1 MPVSNQKLVANHTFV
16 DGISTVIANELT
28 PPTTA
33 KYILNCN
40 ILSQGEGSVGII
52 TNVKGNLSISTPLPA
67 GENKCIG
74 TASDEEVNKF
84 YFFVWNANGYHTIQQ
99 FDALSKTVT
108 TALENLTDTGNLD
121 IMGLDKDYLILHA
134 DVVRN
139 NLLYWVDGLNPA
151 RKTNINK
158 LFDNSATGYG
168 TTILQGFIDAYKQTT
183 PLPPTAAYFSDETK
197 KFNRLYGALRK
208 FAVRLIY
215 DDGEKSNVSDFSAVA
230 LPIFEPFTGV
240 DTIPTANNG
249 INITFTTGDRTV
261 KQIEIFV
268 QSTINELNNESLSAW
283 GKIATL
289 DKRKLGIA
297 DDSSYTYAY
306 YNETAPIITD
316 QEKIYRPYSFLPK
329 RPLCQSFVKNALVYT
344 NAYEGFP
351 TVDVDASVS
360 VRYDDLFLEDGTE
373 NEFNEPVITITSND
387 SDRVGNGTAIRY
399 DGTSYPITFG
409 FNSPIRFNRQTVTI
423 GADVKKGNIFKI
435 FLANGYPGDN
445 FTLSYEATNT
455 DSALTVANELKN
467 QLIATGRIFRKTP
480 DMPDT
485 NIYDN
490 TILGGNVSF
499 SFLLQASRN
508 ENYISG
514 SASVNPVEFDSLK
527 DTGQS
532 LRNIK
537 LGSSIKLGIMYE
549 DFDGRKSLVYT
560 VDALVVN
567 IKTINEL
574 ILDDGKEGY
583 QSPIITLQI
592 NHTPPVWAKY
602 YQIVRSAD
610 LVYGDY
616 IHLLIQKVIDFND
629 DDAQDYLDL
638 AVGSLFTYQ
647 KIHPNTPLAYEFTK
661 GDRLRLL
668 KNTED
673 ETYYPFFETEI
684 IAYNPTVT
692 QNVTSNLVTTGTAT
706 VTVAETNIDDIGKFI
721 LVDGI
726 EREIVDVPS
735 GTTYLLNNVIGDS
748 TAKTYLNYD
757 LIDRRGSIR
766 IRRPVDITIEDN
778 SIVELYKPSNLS
790 NPLGSSQ
797 FYEFQ
802 KKFPIIGAGTEER
815 YHTGNI
821 QDQTAVLPALI
832 EISEG
837 TAYVRNR
844 ELPVNN
850 AFPGTQLVIDVVEDP
865 SYSDFYPSLINDNGR
880 INVEDNGDGEVHFGS
895 RMRYSNNFIEDTR
908 INGLNDFDNL
918 DREDYNDQY
927 GDFKLTKFD
936 TNRIFGFKQL
946 KTTFV
951 PVDAR
956 ITQDNSG
963 IALNVSSSKLLNPIQ
978 YFAWEGG
985 IGNNPESYASN
996 GKQKYFVS
1004 ANSGV
1009 IIRLGGNGEEP
1020 ISKTYALDN
1029 EVKALLT
1036 DAINNKAKI
1045 FGGFDRKNGVYVITI
1060 EGYHKYIYFDGFNGW
1075 ILQDDLLPEATLFEI
1090 VADPEHGT
1098 ATLSSGFEITY
1109 EPTTDYVGH
1118 DEFTYRAFI
1127 DGVWSQP
1134 KEVCIDIVEPP
1145 VQLGWR
1151 YKATPYTCV
1160 LDEYGLQTG
1169 YKAYDTLE
1177 QYNLVTNEPTG
1188 VEKPNVPSDP
1198 DYVGAVY
1205 DPTDCVPV
1213 PPDPTPDAYSF
1224 DPVVDAEID
1233 TLYESNVVTPTG
1245 YNIPIPISAGG
1256 KEYRLNGGAW
1266 TSATG
1271 TMNPGDTLQVRN
1283 TSSSDYETEVI
1294 ATTDAGGVTAP
1305 FSITTMEEPIGDFHS
1320 LVAGGAPTRGLTGN
1334 NGGTFPSSAP
1344 YQWDGSL
1351 ANNVIILNTLPGTN
1365 LNGWLSSTNHVLTVD
1380 IAGDYRI
1387 QIAGSG
1393 VLTFFNDVGQS
1404 FYGFADFFLQV
1415 GGTQYALS
1423 SFNPPLGGFTFY
1435 YQYYCNDPGGGSS
1448 HKEASVAYSFTFD
1461 QTFALTA
1468 GTIVRLYVSPR
1479 YSAVA
1484 GTPATLRLTNTS
1496 LDLQIELID

>member
-1 MPVSNQKLVANHTFV
+1 MPISNQKLLDTHTFV
-16 DGISTVIANELT
+16 DGISTVIAPELT

-33 KYILNCN
+33 RYILNCN
-40 ILSQGEGSVGII
+40 ILSQGEGNVGII
-52 TNVKGNLSISTPLPA
+52 TNVKGNKLVSTPLPA

-74 TASDEEVNKF
+74 TASDEEANKF
-84 YFFVWNANGYHTIQQ
+84 YFFVWNSNKLHSILQ
-99 FDALSKTVT
+99 FDGLSKQIT
-108 TALENLTDTGNLD
+108 TALENLTDTGNID

-151 RKTNINK
+151 RKTNLNK

-168 TTILQGFIDAYKQTT
+168 TTILQSFIDAYKQTT
-183 PLPPTAAYFSDETK
+183 PLPPTAAYFSDTSK

-230 LPIFEPFTGV
+230 LPTYEPFTGV
-240 DTIPTANNG
+240 NTIPTENNG
-249 INITFTTGDRTV
+249 LNITFTTGDRTV

-268 QSTINELNNESLSAW
+268 QSTINELNNESLSVW

-297 DDSSYTYAY
+297 DDSSYTYKY
-306 YNETAPIITD
+306 YNETAPVVAD

-351 TVDVDASVS
+351 TVDIDASVT
-360 VRYDDLFLEDGTE
+360 VRYEDLFLDSGVE
-373 NEFNEPVITITSND
+373 NEFNEPFISITSND
-387 SDRVGNGTAIRY
+387 SDYFEIGTVTRY
-399 DGTSYPITFG
+399 DGSIEHLLIPK
-409 FNSPIRFNRQTVTI
+409 SRRFNRQTVTI
-423 GADVKKGNIFKI
+423 GADVKKGNVFTI
-435 FLANGYPGDN
+435 FLSNGFSGDN

-455 DSALTVANELKN
+455 DSALTVANQLKN
-467 QLIATGRIFRKTP
+467 QLIATGRIYRKTP

-490 TILGGNVSF
+490 TIVAGSVSF
-499 SFLLQASRN
+499 SFLLRASDGK
-508 ENYISG
+508 NYINGTS
-514 SASVNPVEFDSLK
+514 SVNPVQFDTLK

-537 LGSSIKLGIMYE
+537 LGSSIKLGIEYE
-549 DFDGRKSLVYT
+549 DFDGRKSLVST

-567 IKTINEL
+567 IKSINDL
-574 ILDDGKEGY
+574 ILDDGKTMY

-616 IHLLIQKVIDFND
+616 IQLLIQKVIDFESED
-629 DDAQDYLDL
+629 EQDYLDL

-647 KIHPNTPLAYEFTK
+647 KIHPNTPLAYEFSK

-673 ETYYPFFETEI
+673 DTYYPFFETEI

-692 QNVTSNLVTTGTAT
+692 QNMTSNLVTDGTAT
-706 VTVAETNIDDIGKFI
+706 VTVSETSVDDVGKFI

-726 EREIVDVPS
+726 EREIVSVPS

-766 IRRPVDITIEDN
+766 IRRPNDIEIEDN
-778 SIVELYKPSNLS
+778 STVELYKPSNIS
-790 NPLGSSQ
+790 NPLGSAQ

-802 KKFPIIGAGTEER
+802 KKFPIIGAGTDLR

-821 QDQTAVLPALI
+821 QDQTSVLPALV

-844 ELPVNN
+844 EMPVNN
-850 AFPGTQLVIDVVEDP
+850 AFPGTQMVIEPVEDG

-880 INVEDNGDGEVHFGS
+880 VNVEDNGDGEVHFGS

-918 DREDYNDQY
+918 DREDYYDQY
-927 GDFKLTKFD
+927 GDFKRTVFD
-936 TNRIFGFKQL
+936 TNRIFGLKEL

-1009 IIRLGGNGEEP
+1009 IMRLGGNGEEP
-1020 ISKTYALDN
+1020 ISKTYALDD
-1029 EVKALLT
+1029 EIRALLF

-1060 EGYHKYIYFDGFNGW
+1060 EGYKKYIYFDGFNGW
-1075 ILQDDLLPEATLFEI
+1075 ILVDDQLPEDTLFEI
-1090 VADPEHGT
+1090 VDNPTNGT

-1109 EPTTDYVGH
+1109 EPDTDYVGH

-1134 KEVCIDIVEPP
+1134 KKACIEVVEPP
-1145 VQLGWR
+1145 VQLAWR
-1151 YKATPYTCV
+1151 AKATPFTCE
-1160 LDEYGLQTG
+1160 LDEYGLQNG
-1169 YKAYDTLE
+1169 NKLPDTLE
-1177 QYNLVTNEPTG
+1177 QYNMVTNEATG

-1198 DYVGAVY
+1198 DFVPATY
-1205 DPTDCVPV
+1205 DPIACVPV
-1213 PPDPTPDAYSF
+1213 EPDGTPDAYAF
-1224 DPVVDAEID
+1224 TPIVDAELD

-1245 YNIPIPISAGG
+1245 YNIPIPISAGAY
-1256 KEYRLNGGAW
+1256 EYRLNGGAW
-1266 TSATG
+1266 TNVDG
-1271 TMNPGDTLQVRN
+1271 TMNPGDSLQVRRN
-1283 TSSSDYETEVI
+1283 SSPDYETEVI
-1294 ATTDAGGVTAP
+1294 ATTDAGGVTAD
-1305 FSITTMEEPIGDFHS
+1305 FSITTKEEEMGEFHS
-1320 LVAGGAPTRGLTGN
+1320 LVT
-1334 NGGTFPSSAP
+1334 GGTPLRGMVGPGTTGFPINVP
-1344 YQWDGSL
+1344 YQWFGSL
-1351 ANNVIILNTLPGTN
+1351 ANNVTIINTLPGISLRTFLTDTSQILVVEEAGN
-1365 LNGWLSSTNHVLTVD
+1365 YQFDVAGTGSATITPLSDTGWGCL
-1380 IAGDYRI
+1380 I
-1387 QIAGSG
+1387 
-1393 VLTFFNDVGQS
+1393 
-1404 FYGFADFFLQV
+1404 DFFLRINGVDYPLSPINPPMPGYAQFYQYFV
-1415 GGTQYALS
+1415 GSMGGGTS
-1423 SFNPPLGGFTFY
+1423 N
-1435 YQYYCNDPGGGSS
+1435 
-1448 HKEASVAYSFTFD
+1448 SVAYSLAYSGSHTLDIGDTVQFFV
-1461 QTFALTA
+1461 
-1468 GTIVRLYVSPR
+1468 GPRLYT
-1479 YSAVA
+1479 
-1484 GTPATLRLTNTS
+1484 TPGGRVCNFTLNNTS
-1496 LDLQIELID
+1496 LELEIKIID